1 MPVVF
6 ESYGGVGEYVHR
18 FIAKLA
24 AQYDGT
30 EEEQQ
35 LWKQRAIRALSF
47 ALQQGNAYV
56 YWLGSTRARVTASNN
71 YHGSAVRAVR
81 RDALATSLAAAAA
94 AAAARIAS
102 SSARGTGRVGSG
114 RGTHGDGYRSRVR
127 SSHSAGLG
135 CGLSIAAGSSSSG
148 SSSGSSSETDNDDDD
163 GETLPLSVFHF

>member
-81 RDALATSLAAAAA
+81 RDALATSLAAA
-94 AAAARIAS
+94 RS
-102 SSARGTGRVGSG
+102 SSGTGRVGSG
-114 RGTHGDGYRSRVR
+114 RGTHGDGYRPRVR
-127 SSHSAGLG
+127 SSQSAGLG
-135 CGLSIAAGSSSSG
+135 LNIASAAAGSSNNN
-148 SSSGSSSETDNDDDD
+148 SSSSSSSSEADDDDDD
-163 GETLPLSVFHF
+163 GETLPLSVLHF